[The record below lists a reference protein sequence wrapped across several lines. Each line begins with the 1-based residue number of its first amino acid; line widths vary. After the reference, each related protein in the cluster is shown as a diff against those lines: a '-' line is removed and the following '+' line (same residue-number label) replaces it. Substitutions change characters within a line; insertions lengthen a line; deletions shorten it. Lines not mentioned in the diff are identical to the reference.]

1 MGYFE
6 SDALEM
12 LEVYLLETRQLN
24 GQLSEILL
32 EAERAGRFNESSI
45 HSIFRVMHTIKSS
58 SAMMDI
64 NGLSSLAHKLEDL
77 FSYYRENMDKLEH
90 PEPDLF
96 DLLFAASD
104 FIAQELEQMNR
115 EDYAPGD
122 TSVLEQMTDDF
133 LGHVSREEEKDSGK
147 GGKTQGEEEGKEE
160 LPVIPELFV
169 SKSGTVVNVTLE
181 EGCRMENIRAFM
193 LVRSIT
199 GLCTLVETYPENLE
213 KQGESAQYIEGH
225 GVFIRFESGDKEKV
239 LETLRKGLFVA
250 QCRVLADSQPQDT
263 AAAAQKAAP
272 ERENTDSRE
281 GEFMEVRTER
291 LDYLQNLASELLLQ
305 MQVLENELKR
315 NGMEDLESGLG
326 HQISL
331 LVGQIERSVMEM
343 RLVPVSRI
351 VPKLKRALR
360 DICRDQKKE
369 ADLVV
374 RCSDVEAD
382 KSVVDYV
389 SEALLHIL
397 RNAVDHGI
405 ESPEERLAAGKDR
418 RGKITFSADNVAG
431 ELRMTISDDGKGID
445 EERVRER
452 ARQKGL
458 FASADEEYDP
468 QKIREFILYP
478 GFSTNEKVTEYS
490 GRGVGLDVVKN
501 IMEDV
506 GGNLSIRSTIG
517 QGSAFSISV
526 PLNLASIECVR
537 FRVGQYR
544 FSIPARHVYHFLEY
558 ESFRGQIREINGR
571 DYILYEDRMM
581 PLINLRRFYSLGGE
595 IPERAIL
602 VYVKG
607 AEKEGCFFIDSIYE
621 QKRIVVKNLPALLG
635 TGFRSRT
642 GICLFM
648 IFPARMKN
656 GMARRLNTDMPEK
669 ILCAPVS
676 TAAPV
681 LSTGRMAQMDDT
693 ARATAMG
700 TPAKSITTKS
710 TKIISPQTTA
720 IFILLHPP
728 FCQNPCAACLP
739 RSSD

>member
-1 MGYFE
+1 
-6 SDALEM
+6 
-12 LEVYLLETRQLN
+12 
-24 GQLSEILL
+24 
-32 EAERAGRFNESSI
+32 
-45 HSIFRVMHTIKSS
+45 
-58 SAMMDI
+58 MD
-64 NGLSSLAHKLEDL
+64 
-77 FSYYRENMDKLEH
+77 
-90 PEPDLF
+90 
-96 DLLFAASD
+96 
-104 FIAQELEQMNR
+104 R
-115 EDYAPGD
+115 EDYEPGD

-133 LGHVSREEEKDSGK
+133 LGHVSREEETDSGK
-147 GGKTQGEEEGKEE
+147 DGNKPGEEDGREE

-225 GVFIRFESGDKEKV
+225 GVFIRFESSDKEKV

-250 QCRVLADSQPQDT
+250 QCRVLADSRPQDG
-263 AAAAQKAAP
+263 ALRKAAP

-291 LDYLQNLASELLLQ
+291 LDHLQNLASELLLQ

-315 NGMEDLESGLG
+315 SGMEDLESGLG

-331 LVGQIERSVMEM
+331 LAGQIERSVMEM

-374 RCSDVEAD
+374 RCSDVE
-382 KSVVDYV
+382 
-389 SEALLHIL
+389 
-397 RNAVDHGI
+397 
-405 ESPEERLAAGKDR
+405 
-418 RGKITFSADNVAG
+418 
-431 ELRMTISDDGKGID
+431 
-445 EERVRER
+445 
-452 ARQKGL
+452 
-458 FASADEEYDP
+458 
-468 QKIREFILYP
+468 
-478 GFSTNEKVTEYS
+478 
-490 GRGVGLDVVKN
+490 
-501 IMEDV
+501 
-506 GGNLSIRSTIG
+506 GNLSIHSTIG

-558 ESFRGQIREINGR
+558 ESFGGQIREINGR
-571 DYILYEDRMM
+571 DYILYEDRMV
-581 PLINLRRFYSLGGE
+581 PLINLRRFYSLEGE

-607 AEKEGCFFIDSIYE
+607 AEKEGCFLIDSIYE

-635 TGFRSRT
+635 AGFRSRT
-642 GICLFM
+642 GICGCSIM
-648 IFPARMKN
+648 GSGRI
-656 GMARRLNTDMPEK
+656 
-669 ILCAPVS
+669 CA
-676 TAAPV
+676 A
-681 LSTGRMAQMDDT
+681 LDT
-693 ARATAMG
+693 E
-700 TPAKSITTKS
+700 I
-710 TKIISPQTTA
+710 IIS
-720 IFILLHPP
+720 
-728 FCQNPCAACLP
+728 
-739 RSSD
+739 RYEKEGRYGG

>member
-213 KQGESAQYIEGH
+213 KQGKSAQYIEGH

-642 GICLFM
+642 GICGCSIM
-648 IFPARMKN
+648 GSGRI
-656 GMARRLNTDMPEK
+656 
-669 ILCAPVS
+669 CA
-676 TAAPV
+676 A
-681 LSTGRMAQMDDT
+681 LDT
-693 ARATAMG
+693 E
-700 TPAKSITTKS
+700 I
-710 TKIISPQTTA
+710 IIS
-720 IFILLHPP
+720 
-728 FCQNPCAACLP
+728 
-739 RSSD
+739 RYEKEGRYGG

>member
-147 GGKTQGEEEGKEE
+147 GGKTQGEEERKEE

-642 GICLFM
+642 GICGCSIM
-648 IFPARMKN
+648 GSGRI
-656 GMARRLNTDMPEK
+656 
-669 ILCAPVS
+669 CA
-676 TAAPV
+676 A
-681 LSTGRMAQMDDT
+681 LDT
-693 ARATAMG
+693 E
-700 TPAKSITTKS
+700 I
-710 TKIISPQTTA
+710 IIS
-720 IFILLHPP
+720 
-728 FCQNPCAACLP
+728 
-739 RSSD
+739 RYEKEGRYGG

>member
-147 GGKTQGEEEGKEE
+147 GGKTQGEEERKEE

-458 FASADEEYDP
+458 FASADEEYAP

-642 GICLFM
+642 GICGCSIM
-648 IFPARMKN
+648 
-656 GMARRLNTDMPEK
+656 G
-669 ILCAPVS
+669 S
-676 TAAPV
+676 
-681 LSTGRMAQMDDT
+681 GRICSALDT
-693 ARATAMG
+693 E
-700 TPAKSITTKS
+700 I
-710 TKIISPQTTA
+710 IIS
-720 IFILLHPP
+720 
-728 FCQNPCAACLP
+728 
-739 RSSD
+739 RYEKEGRYGG

>member
-607 AEKEGCFFIDSIYE
+607 AEKEGCFLIDSIYE

-642 GICLFM
+642 GICGCSIM
-648 IFPARMKN
+648 GSGRI
-656 GMARRLNTDMPEK
+656 
-669 ILCAPVS
+669 CA
-676 TAAPV
+676 A
-681 LSTGRMAQMDDT
+681 LDT
-693 ARATAMG
+693 E
-700 TPAKSITTKS
+700 I
-710 TKIISPQTTA
+710 IIS
-720 IFILLHPP
+720 
-728 FCQNPCAACLP
+728 
-739 RSSD
+739 RYEKEGR

>member
-24 GQLSEILL
+24 GQLAEILL
-32 EAERAGRFNESSI
+32 EAEREGRFSESSI

-58 SAMMDI
+58 SAMMGI

-90 PEPDLF
+90 PKPELF

-104 FIAQELEQMNR
+104 FITQELEQMDR
-115 EDYAPGD
+115 EDYEPGD

-133 LGHVSREEEKDSGK
+133 LGHVSREEETDSGK
-147 GGKTQGEEEGKEE
+147 DGNKPGEEDGREE

-225 GVFIRFESGDKEKV
+225 GVFIRFESSDKEKV

-250 QCRVLADSQPQDT
+250 QCRVLADSRPQDG
-263 AAAAQKAAP
+263 ALRKAAP

-291 LDYLQNLASELLLQ
+291 LDHLQNLASELLLQ

-315 NGMEDLESGLG
+315 SGMEDLESGLG

-331 LVGQIERSVMEM
+331 LAGQIERSVMEM

-374 RCSDVEAD
+374 RCSDVE
-382 KSVVDYV
+382 
-389 SEALLHIL
+389 
-397 RNAVDHGI
+397 
-405 ESPEERLAAGKDR
+405 
-418 RGKITFSADNVAG
+418 
-431 ELRMTISDDGKGID
+431 
-445 EERVRER
+445 
-452 ARQKGL
+452 
-458 FASADEEYDP
+458 
-468 QKIREFILYP
+468 
-478 GFSTNEKVTEYS
+478 
-490 GRGVGLDVVKN
+490 
-501 IMEDV
+501 
-506 GGNLSIRSTIG
+506 GNLSIHSTIG

-526 PLNLASIECVR
+526 PLNLAFIECVR

-558 ESFRGQIREINGR
+558 ESFGGQIREINGR
-571 DYILYEDRMM
+571 DYILYEDRMV
-581 PLINLRRFYSLGGE
+581 PLINLRRFYSLEGE

-607 AEKEGCFFIDSIYE
+607 AEKEGCFLIDSIYE

-635 TGFRSRT
+635 AGFRSRT
-642 GICLFM
+642 GICGCSIM
-648 IFPARMKN
+648 GSGRI
-656 GMARRLNTDMPEK
+656 
-669 ILCAPVS
+669 CA
-676 TAAPV
+676 A
-681 LSTGRMAQMDDT
+681 LDT
-693 ARATAMG
+693 E
-700 TPAKSITTKS
+700 I
-710 TKIISPQTTA
+710 IIS
-720 IFILLHPP
+720 
-728 FCQNPCAACLP
+728 
-739 RSSD
+739 RYEKEGRYGG

>member
-147 GGKTQGEEEGKEE
+147 GGKTQGEEERKEE

-642 GICLFM
+642 GICGCSIM
-648 IFPARMKN
+648 
-656 GMARRLNTDMPEK
+656 G
-669 ILCAPVS
+669 S
-676 TAAPV
+676 
-681 LSTGRMAQMDDT
+681 GRICSALDT
-693 ARATAMG
+693 E
-700 TPAKSITTKS
+700 I
-710 TKIISPQTTA
+710 IIS
-720 IFILLHPP
+720 
-728 FCQNPCAACLP
+728 
-739 RSSD
+739 RYEKEGRYGG

>member
-24 GQLSEILL
+24 GQLAEILL
-32 EAERAGRFNESSI
+32 EAEREGRFSESSI

-58 SAMMDI
+58 SAMMGI

-90 PEPDLF
+90 PKPELF

-104 FIAQELEQMNR
+104 FITQELEQIDR
-115 EDYAPGD
+115 EDYEPGD

-133 LGHVSREEEKDSGK
+133 LGHVSREEETDSGK
-147 GGKTQGEEEGKEE
+147 DGNKPGEEDGREE

-225 GVFIRFESGDKEKV
+225 GVFIRFESSDKEKV

-250 QCRVLADSQPQDT
+250 QCRVLADSRPQDG
-263 AAAAQKAAP
+263 ALRKAAP
-272 ERENTDSRE
+272 ERENTDTRE

-291 LDYLQNLASELLLQ
+291 LDHLQNLASELLLQ

-315 NGMEDLESGLG
+315 SGMEDLESGLG

-331 LVGQIERSVMEM
+331 LAGQIERSVMEM

-418 RGKITFSADNVAG
+418 RGKIIFSADNVAG

-458 FASADEEYDP
+458 FAGSDEEYDSR
-468 QKIREFILYP
+468 KIREFILSP
-478 GFSTNEKVTEYS
+478 GFSTNETVTEYS

-506 GGNLSIRSTIG
+506 GGNLSIHSTIG

-558 ESFRGQIREINGR
+558 ESFGGQIREINGR
-571 DYILYEDRMM
+571 DYILYEDRMV
-581 PLINLRRFYSLGGE
+581 PLINLRRFYSLEGE

-607 AEKEGCFFIDSIYE
+607 AEKEGCFLIDSIYE

-635 TGFRSRT
+635 AGFRSRT
-642 GICLFM
+642 GICGCSIM
-648 IFPARMKN
+648 GSGRI
-656 GMARRLNTDMPEK
+656 
-669 ILCAPVS
+669 CA
-676 TAAPV
+676 A
-681 LSTGRMAQMDDT
+681 LDT
-693 ARATAMG
+693 E
-700 TPAKSITTKS
+700 I
-710 TKIISPQTTA
+710 IIS
-720 IFILLHPP
+720 
-728 FCQNPCAACLP
+728 
-739 RSSD
+739 RYEKEGRYGG

>member
-24 GQLSEILL
+24 GQLAEILL
-32 EAERAGRFNESSI
+32 EAEREGRFSESSI

-58 SAMMDI
+58 SAMMGI

-90 PEPDLF
+90 PKPELF

-104 FIAQELEQMNR
+104 FITQELEQMDR
-115 EDYAPGD
+115 EDYEPGD

-133 LGHVSREEEKDSGK
+133 LGHVSREEETDSGK
-147 GGKTQGEEEGKEE
+147 DGNKPGEEDGREE

-225 GVFIRFESGDKEKV
+225 GVFIRFESSDKEKV

-250 QCRVLADSQPQDT
+250 QCRVLADSRPQDG
-263 AAAAQKAAP
+263 ALRKAAP

-291 LDYLQNLASELLLQ
+291 LDHLQNLASELLLQ

-315 NGMEDLESGLG
+315 SGMEDLESGLG

-331 LVGQIERSVMEM
+331 LAGQIERSVMEM

-374 RCSDVEAD
+374 RCSDVE
-382 KSVVDYV
+382 
-389 SEALLHIL
+389 
-397 RNAVDHGI
+397 
-405 ESPEERLAAGKDR
+405 
-418 RGKITFSADNVAG
+418 
-431 ELRMTISDDGKGID
+431 
-445 EERVRER
+445 
-452 ARQKGL
+452 
-458 FASADEEYDP
+458 
-468 QKIREFILYP
+468 
-478 GFSTNEKVTEYS
+478 
-490 GRGVGLDVVKN
+490 
-501 IMEDV
+501 
-506 GGNLSIRSTIG
+506 GNLSIHSTIG

-558 ESFRGQIREINGR
+558 ESFGGQIREINGR
-571 DYILYEDRMM
+571 DYILYEDRLV
-581 PLINLRRFYSLGGE
+581 PLINLRRFYSLEGE

-607 AEKEGCFFIDSIYE
+607 AEKEGCFLIDSIYE

-635 TGFRSRT
+635 AGFRSRT
-642 GICLFM
+642 GICGCSIM
-648 IFPARMKN
+648 GSGRI
-656 GMARRLNTDMPEK
+656 
-669 ILCAPVS
+669 CA
-676 TAAPV
+676 A
-681 LSTGRMAQMDDT
+681 LDT
-693 ARATAMG
+693 E
-700 TPAKSITTKS
+700 I
-710 TKIISPQTTA
+710 IIS
-720 IFILLHPP
+720 
-728 FCQNPCAACLP
+728 
-739 RSSD
+739 RYEKEGRYGG

>member
-24 GQLSEILL
+24 GQLAEILL
-32 EAERAGRFNESSI
+32 EAEREGRFSESSI

-58 SAMMDI
+58 SAMMGI

-90 PEPDLF
+90 PKPELF

-104 FIAQELEQMNR
+104 FITQELEQMDR
-115 EDYAPGD
+115 EDYEPGD

-133 LGHVSREEEKDSGK
+133 LGHVSREEETDSGK
-147 GGKTQGEEEGKEE
+147 DGNKPGEEDGREE

-225 GVFIRFESGDKEKV
+225 GVFIRFESSDKEKV

-250 QCRVLADSQPQDT
+250 QCRVLADSRPQDG
-263 AAAAQKAAP
+263 ALRKAAP

-291 LDYLQNLASELLLQ
+291 LDHLQNLASELLLQ

-315 NGMEDLESGLG
+315 SGMEDLESGLG

-331 LVGQIERSVMEM
+331 LAGQIERSVMEM

-374 RCSDVEAD
+374 RCSDVE
-382 KSVVDYV
+382 
-389 SEALLHIL
+389 
-397 RNAVDHGI
+397 
-405 ESPEERLAAGKDR
+405 
-418 RGKITFSADNVAG
+418 
-431 ELRMTISDDGKGID
+431 
-445 EERVRER
+445 
-452 ARQKGL
+452 
-458 FASADEEYDP
+458 
-468 QKIREFILYP
+468 
-478 GFSTNEKVTEYS
+478 
-490 GRGVGLDVVKN
+490 
-501 IMEDV
+501 
-506 GGNLSIRSTIG
+506 GNLSIHSTIG

-558 ESFRGQIREINGR
+558 ESFGGQIREINGR
-571 DYILYEDRMM
+571 DYILYEDRMV
-581 PLINLRRFYSLGGE
+581 PLINLRRFYSLEGE

-607 AEKEGCFFIDSIYE
+607 AEKEGCFLIDSIYE

-635 TGFRSRT
+635 AGFRSRT
-642 GICLFM
+642 GICGCSIM
-648 IFPARMKN
+648 GSGRI
-656 GMARRLNTDMPEK
+656 
-669 ILCAPVS
+669 CA
-676 TAAPV
+676 A
-681 LSTGRMAQMDDT
+681 LDT
-693 ARATAMG
+693 E
-700 TPAKSITTKS
+700 I
-710 TKIISPQTTA
+710 IIS
-720 IFILLHPP
+720 
-728 FCQNPCAACLP
+728 
-739 RSSD
+739 RYEKEGSYGG

>member
-305 MQVLENELKR
+305 MQVLENER
-315 NGMEDLESGLG
+315 NGMEDLESRLG

-642 GICLFM
+642 GICGCSIM
-648 IFPARMKN
+648 GSGRI
-656 GMARRLNTDMPEK
+656 
-669 ILCAPVS
+669 CA
-676 TAAPV
+676 A
-681 LSTGRMAQMDDT
+681 LDT
-693 ARATAMG
+693 E
-700 TPAKSITTKS
+700 I
-710 TKIISPQTTA
+710 IIS
-720 IFILLHPP
+720 
-728 FCQNPCAACLP
+728 
-739 RSSD
+739 RYEKEGRYGG

>member
-263 AAAAQKAAP
+263 AAATQKAAP

-642 GICLFM
+642 GICGCSIM
-648 IFPARMKN
+648 
-656 GMARRLNTDMPEK
+656 G
-669 ILCAPVS
+669 S
-676 TAAPV
+676 
-681 LSTGRMAQMDDT
+681 GRIDAELDT
-693 ARATAMG
+693 E
-700 TPAKSITTKS
+700 I
-710 TKIISPQTTA
+710 IIS
-720 IFILLHPP
+720 
-728 FCQNPCAACLP
+728 
-739 RSSD
+739 RYEKEGRYGG

>member
-490 GRGVGLDVVKN
+490 GRGEGLDVVKN

-642 GICLFM
+642 GICGCSIM
-648 IFPARMKN
+648 GSGRI
-656 GMARRLNTDMPEK
+656 
-669 ILCAPVS
+669 CA
-676 TAAPV
+676 A
-681 LSTGRMAQMDDT
+681 LDT
-693 ARATAMG
+693 E
-700 TPAKSITTKS
+700 I
-710 TKIISPQTTA
+710 IIS
-720 IFILLHPP
+720 
-728 FCQNPCAACLP
+728 
-739 RSSD
+739 RYEKEGRYGG

>member
-115 EDYAPGD
+115 EDYARGD

-263 AAAAQKAAP
+263 AAATQKAAP

-642 GICLFM
+642 GICGCSIM
-648 IFPARMKN
+648 GSGRI
-656 GMARRLNTDMPEK
+656 
-669 ILCAPVS
+669 CA
-676 TAAPV
+676 A
-681 LSTGRMAQMDDT
+681 LDT
-693 ARATAMG
+693 E
-700 TPAKSITTKS
+700 I
-710 TKIISPQTTA
+710 IIS
-720 IFILLHPP
+720 
-728 FCQNPCAACLP
+728 
-739 RSSD
+739 RYEKEGRYGG

>member
-397 RNAVDHGI
+397 RGQKKCP
-405 ESPEERLAAGKDR
+405 SPGPAPGLP
-418 RGKITFSADNVAG
+418 SA
-431 ELRMTISDDGKGID
+431 LC
-445 EERVRER
+445 
-452 ARQKGL
+452 L
-458 FASADEEYDP
+458 SA
-468 QKIREFILYP
+468 II
-478 GFSTNEKVTEYS
+478 
-490 GRGVGLDVVKN
+490 
-501 IMEDV
+501 I
-506 GGNLSIRSTIG
+506 
-517 QGSAFSISV
+517 
-526 PLNLASIECVR
+526 
-537 FRVGQYR
+537 
-544 FSIPARHVYHFLEY
+544 
-558 ESFRGQIREINGR
+558 
-571 DYILYEDRMM
+571 
-581 PLINLRRFYSLGGE
+581 RFYLYSVHDACPFHIKSSCVLQSAYT
-595 IPERAIL
+595 RAASNYHHFCIK
-602 VYVKG
+602 VASSG
-607 AEKEGCFFIDSIYE
+607 NFQEQFIDSFIKTNCYYGFFL
-621 QKRIVVKNLPALLG
+621 LPLADN
-635 TGFRSRT
+635 
-642 GICLFM
+642 
-648 IFPARMKN
+648 IFFKVR
-656 GMARRLNTDMPEK
+656 G
-669 ILCAPVS
+669 C
-676 TAAPV
+676 
-681 LSTGRMAQMDDT
+681 
-693 ARATAMG
+693 
-700 TPAKSITTKS
+700 
-710 TKIISPQTTA
+710 
-720 IFILLHPP
+720 FH
-728 FCQNPCAACLP
+728 
-739 RSSD
+739 

>member
-147 GGKTQGEEEGKEE
+147 GGKTQGEEERKEE

-517 QGSAFSISV
+517 QGSIYRVRAFPRGPV
-526 PLNLASIECVR
+526 PLLHTGPACIS
-537 FRVGQYR
+537 
-544 FSIPARHVYHFLEY
+544 FSGV
-558 ESFRGQIREINGR
+558 
-571 DYILYEDRMM
+571 
-581 PLINLRRFYSLGGE
+581 
-595 IPERAIL
+595 
-602 VYVKG
+602 
-607 AEKEGCFFIDSIYE
+607 
-621 QKRIVVKNLPALLG
+621 
-635 TGFRSRT
+635 
-642 GICLFM
+642 
-648 IFPARMKN
+648 
-656 GMARRLNTDMPEK
+656 
-669 ILCAPVS
+669 
-676 TAAPV
+676 
-681 LSTGRMAQMDDT
+681 
-693 ARATAMG
+693 
-700 TPAKSITTKS
+700 
-710 TKIISPQTTA
+710 
-720 IFILLHPP
+720 
-728 FCQNPCAACLP
+728 
-739 RSSD
+739 

>member
-642 GICLFM
+642 GICGYSIM
-648 IFPARMKN
+648 GSGRI
-656 GMARRLNTDMPEK
+656 
-669 ILCAPVS
+669 CA
-676 TAAPV
+676 A
-681 LSTGRMAQMDDT
+681 LDT
-693 ARATAMG
+693 E
-700 TPAKSITTKS
+700 I
-710 TKIISPQTTA
+710 IIS
-720 IFILLHPP
+720 
-728 FCQNPCAACLP
+728 
-739 RSSD
+739 RYEKEGRYGG

>member
-24 GQLSEILL
+24 GQLAEILL
-32 EAERAGRFNESSI
+32 EAEREGRFSESSI

-58 SAMMDI
+58 SAMMGI

-90 PEPDLF
+90 PKPELF

-104 FIAQELEQMNR
+104 FITQELEQMDR
-115 EDYAPGD
+115 EDYEPGD

-133 LGHVSREEEKDSGK
+133 LGHVSREEETDSGK
-147 GGKTQGEEEGKEE
+147 DGNKPGEEDGREE

-225 GVFIRFESGDKEKV
+225 GVFIRFESSDKEKV

-250 QCRVLADSQPQDT
+250 QCRVLADSRPQDG
-263 AAAAQKAAP
+263 ALRKAAP

-291 LDYLQNLASELLLQ
+291 LDHLQNLASELLLQ

-315 NGMEDLESGLG
+315 SGMEDLESGLG

-331 LVGQIERSVMEM
+331 LAGQIERSVMEM

-374 RCSDVEAD
+374 RCSDVE
-382 KSVVDYV
+382 
-389 SEALLHIL
+389 
-397 RNAVDHGI
+397 
-405 ESPEERLAAGKDR
+405 
-418 RGKITFSADNVAG
+418 
-431 ELRMTISDDGKGID
+431 
-445 EERVRER
+445 
-452 ARQKGL
+452 
-458 FASADEEYDP
+458 
-468 QKIREFILYP
+468 
-478 GFSTNEKVTEYS
+478 
-490 GRGVGLDVVKN
+490 
-501 IMEDV
+501 
-506 GGNLSIRSTIG
+506 GNLSIHSTIG

-558 ESFRGQIREINGR
+558 ESFGGQIREINGR
-571 DYILYEDRMM
+571 DYILYEDRMV
-581 PLINLRRFYSLGGE
+581 PLINLRRFYSLEGE

-607 AEKEGCFFIDSIYE
+607 AEKEGCFLIDSIYE

-635 TGFRSRT
+635 AGFRSRT
-642 GICLFM
+642 GICGCSIM
-648 IFPARMKN
+648 GSGRI
-656 GMARRLNTDMPEK
+656 
-669 ILCAPVS
+669 CA
-676 TAAPV
+676 A
-681 LSTGRMAQMDDT
+681 LDT
-693 ARATAMG
+693 E
-700 TPAKSITTKS
+700 I
-710 TKIISPQTTA
+710 IIS
-720 IFILLHPP
+720 
-728 FCQNPCAACLP
+728 
-739 RSSD
+739 RYEKEGRYGG

>member
-607 AEKEGCFFIDSIYE
+607 AEKEGCFLIDSIYE

-642 GICLFM
+642 GICGCSIM
-648 IFPARMKN
+648 GSGRI
-656 GMARRLNTDMPEK
+656 
-669 ILCAPVS
+669 CA
-676 TAAPV
+676 A
-681 LSTGRMAQMDDT
+681 LDT
-693 ARATAMG
+693 E
-700 TPAKSITTKS
+700 I
-710 TKIISPQTTA
+710 IIS
-720 IFILLHPP
+720 
-728 FCQNPCAACLP
+728 
-739 RSSD
+739 RYEKEGRYGG

>member
-147 GGKTQGEEEGKEE
+147 GGKTQGEEERKEE

-263 AAAAQKAAP
+263 AAASQKAAP

-642 GICLFM
+642 GICGCSIM
-648 IFPARMKN
+648 GSGRI
-656 GMARRLNTDMPEK
+656 
-669 ILCAPVS
+669 CA
-676 TAAPV
+676 A
-681 LSTGRMAQMDDT
+681 LDT
-693 ARATAMG
+693 E
-700 TPAKSITTKS
+700 I
-710 TKIISPQTTA
+710 IIS
-720 IFILLHPP
+720 
-728 FCQNPCAACLP
+728 
-739 RSSD
+739 RYEKEGRYGG

>member
-526 PLNLASIECVR
+526 PLNLASIECVC

-642 GICLFM
+642 GICGCSIM
-648 IFPARMKN
+648 GSGRI
-656 GMARRLNTDMPEK
+656 
-669 ILCAPVS
+669 CA
-676 TAAPV
+676 A
-681 LSTGRMAQMDDT
+681 LDT
-693 ARATAMG
+693 E
-700 TPAKSITTKS
+700 I
-710 TKIISPQTTA
+710 IIS
-720 IFILLHPP
+720 
-728 FCQNPCAACLP
+728 
-739 RSSD
+739 RYEKEGRYGG

>member
-225 GVFIRFESGDKEKV
+225 GVFIRFESSDKEKV

-343 RLVPVSRI
+343 HLVPVSRI

-642 GICLFM
+642 GICGCSIM
-648 IFPARMKN
+648 GSGRI
-656 GMARRLNTDMPEK
+656 
-669 ILCAPVS
+669 CA
-676 TAAPV
+676 A
-681 LSTGRMAQMDDT
+681 LDT
-693 ARATAMG
+693 E
-700 TPAKSITTKS
+700 I
-710 TKIISPQTTA
+710 IIS
-720 IFILLHPP
+720 
-728 FCQNPCAACLP
+728 
-739 RSSD
+739 RYEKEGRYGG

>member
-199 GLCTLVETYPENLE
+199 GICTLVETYPENLE

-642 GICLFM
+642 GICGCS
-648 IFPARMKN
+648 I
-656 GMARRLNTDMPEK
+656 
-669 ILCAPVS
+669 
-676 TAAPV
+676 
-681 LSTGRMAQMDDT
+681 
-693 ARATAMG
+693 MG
-700 TPAKSITTKS
+700 IYGTQFFYRFGNCFKTS
-710 TKIISPQTTA
+710 
-720 IFILLHPP
+720 
-728 FCQNPCAACLP
+728 
-739 RSSD
+739 RS

>member
-77 FSYYRENMDKLEH
+77 FSYYRENMDNLEH

-642 GICLFM
+642 GICGCSIM
-648 IFPARMKN
+648 GSGRI
-656 GMARRLNTDMPEK
+656 
-669 ILCAPVS
+669 CA
-676 TAAPV
+676 A
-681 LSTGRMAQMDDT
+681 LDT
-693 ARATAMG
+693 E
-700 TPAKSITTKS
+700 I
-710 TKIISPQTTA
+710 IIS
-720 IFILLHPP
+720 
-728 FCQNPCAACLP
+728 
-739 RSSD
+739 RYEKEGRYGG

>member
-291 LDYLQNLASELLLQ
+291 LDYLQNLASELQ

-642 GICLFM
+642 GICGCSIM
-648 IFPARMKN
+648 GSGRI
-656 GMARRLNTDMPEK
+656 
-669 ILCAPVS
+669 CA
-676 TAAPV
+676 A
-681 LSTGRMAQMDDT
+681 LDT
-693 ARATAMG
+693 E
-700 TPAKSITTKS
+700 I
-710 TKIISPQTTA
+710 IIS
-720 IFILLHPP
+720 
-728 FCQNPCAACLP
+728 
-739 RSSD
+739 RYEKEGRYGG

>member
-90 PEPDLF
+90 PKPELF

-642 GICLFM
+642 GICGCSIM
-648 IFPARMKN
+648 GSGRI
-656 GMARRLNTDMPEK
+656 
-669 ILCAPVS
+669 CA
-676 TAAPV
+676 A
-681 LSTGRMAQMDDT
+681 LDT
-693 ARATAMG
+693 E
-700 TPAKSITTKS
+700 I
-710 TKIISPQTTA
+710 IIS
-720 IFILLHPP
+720 
-728 FCQNPCAACLP
+728 
-739 RSSD
+739 RYEKEGRYGG

>member
-263 AAAAQKAAP
+263 AAAAQKTAP

-595 IPERAIL
+595 IPERGAIL

-642 GICLFM
+642 GICGCSIM
-648 IFPARMKN
+648 GSGRI
-656 GMARRLNTDMPEK
+656 
-669 ILCAPVS
+669 CA
-676 TAAPV
+676 A
-681 LSTGRMAQMDDT
+681 LDT
-693 ARATAMG
+693 E
-700 TPAKSITTKS
+700 I
-710 TKIISPQTTA
+710 IIS
-720 IFILLHPP
+720 
-728 FCQNPCAACLP
+728 
-739 RSSD
+739 RYEKEGRYGG

>member
-147 GGKTQGEEEGKEE
+147 GGKTQGEEERKEE

-250 QCRVLADSQPQDT
+250 QCRGLADSQPQDT

-642 GICLFM
+642 GICGCSIM
-648 IFPARMKN
+648 GSGRI
-656 GMARRLNTDMPEK
+656 
-669 ILCAPVS
+669 CA
-676 TAAPV
+676 A
-681 LSTGRMAQMDDT
+681 LDT
-693 ARATAMG
+693 E
-700 TPAKSITTKS
+700 I
-710 TKIISPQTTA
+710 IIS
-720 IFILLHPP
+720 
-728 FCQNPCAACLP
+728 
-739 RSSD
+739 RYEKEGRYGG

>member
-24 GQLSEILL
+24 GQLAEILL
-32 EAERAGRFNESSI
+32 EAERQGRFSESGI

-58 SAMMDI
+58 SAMMGI
-64 NGLSSLAHKLEDL
+64 EGLSSLAHKLEDL
-77 FSYYRENMDKLEH
+77 FSYYREYKDKLQR
-90 PEPDLF
+90 PEPELF

-104 FIAQELEQMNR
+104 FITQELEQMSR

-133 LGHVSREEEKDSGK
+133 LGRVSREEEKDREAD
-147 GGKTQGEEEGKEE
+147 GEADGEKPREEGGGEE
-160 LPVIPELFV
+160 LPVIPRIFV

-181 EGCRMENIRAFM
+181 DGCRMENIRAFM
-193 LVRSIT
+193 LVRSIAS
-199 GLCTLVETYPENLE
+199 LCTLVETYPENLE
-213 KQGESAQYIEGH
+213 KTGESAQYIEGH
-225 GVFIRFESGDKEKV
+225 GVFIRFESSDKEKV

-250 QCRVLADSQPQDT
+250 QCRILADNQPQE
-263 AAAAQKAAP
+263 AGVRKAAP
-272 ERENTDSRE
+272 ERENADSRE

-291 LDYLQNLASELLLQ
+291 MDHLQNLASELLLQ
-305 MQVLENELKR
+305 MQVLENEFKR
-315 NGMEDLESGLG
+315 NGLEDIESGLG
-326 HQISL
+326 HQIGL

-405 ESPEERLAAGKDR
+405 EPPEVRLAAGKDR
-418 RGKITFSADNVAG
+418 RGKITFTAENAAG
-431 ELRMTISDDGKGID
+431 ELRMTISDDGRGID

-452 ARQKGL
+452 AREKGL
-458 FASADEEYDP
+458 FAGGEEEYDSR
-468 QKIREFILYP
+468 KIRELILCP
-478 GFSTNEKVTEYS
+478 GFSTNETVTEYS

-506 GGNLSIRSTIG
+506 GGTLAIHSTGG
-517 QGSAFSISV
+517 QGSTFSISV

-544 FSIPARHVYHFLEY
+544 FSIPARYVYHFLEY
-558 ESFRGQIREINGR
+558 ESCRGQIREINGR
-571 DYILYEDRMM
+571 DYILYEDRMV
-581 PLINLRRFYSLGGE
+581 PLINLRRFYCLEGE
-595 IPERAIL
+595 TPERAIL

-635 TGFRSRT
+635 AGFRSRT
-642 GICLFM
+642 GICGCSIM
-648 IFPARMKN
+648 GSGRV
-656 GMARRLNTDMPEK
+656 
-669 ILCAPVS
+669 CA
-676 TAAPV
+676 A
-681 LSTGRMAQMDDT
+681 LDT
-693 ARATAMG
+693 E
-700 TPAKSITTKS
+700 I
-710 TKIISPQTTA
+710 IISKYEKEG
-720 IFILLHPP
+720 
-728 FCQNPCAACLP
+728 
-739 RSSD
+739 SYGG

>member
-272 ERENTDSRE
+272 ERENTDARE
-281 GEFMEVRTER
+281 GEFMDVRTER

-544 FSIPARHVYHFLEY
+544 FSIPARHVYHFLED

-642 GICLFM
+642 GICGCSIM
-648 IFPARMKN
+648 GSGRI
-656 GMARRLNTDMPEK
+656 
-669 ILCAPVS
+669 CA
-676 TAAPV
+676 A
-681 LSTGRMAQMDDT
+681 LDT
-693 ARATAMG
+693 E
-700 TPAKSITTKS
+700 I
-710 TKIISPQTTA
+710 IIS
-720 IFILLHPP
+720 
-728 FCQNPCAACLP
+728 
-739 RSSD
+739 RYEKEGRYGG

>member
-24 GQLSEILL
+24 GQLAEILL
-32 EAERAGRFNESSI
+32 EAEREGRFSESSI

-58 SAMMDI
+58 SAMMGI

-90 PEPDLF
+90 PKPELF

-104 FIAQELEQMNR
+104 FITQELEQMDR
-115 EDYAPGD
+115 EDYEPGD

-133 LGHVSREEEKDSGK
+133 LGHVSREEETDSGK
-147 GGKTQGEEEGKEE
+147 DGNKPGEEDGREE

-225 GVFIRFESGDKEKV
+225 GVFIRFESSDKEKV

-250 QCRVLADSQPQDT
+250 QCRVLADSRPQDG
-263 AAAAQKAAP
+263 ALRKAAP

-291 LDYLQNLASELLLQ
+291 LDHLQNLASELLLQ

-315 NGMEDLESGLG
+315 SGMEDLESGLG

-331 LVGQIERSVMEM
+331 LAGQIERSVMEM

-418 RGKITFSADNVAG
+418 RGKIIFSADNVAG

-458 FASADEEYDP
+458 FAGSDEDYDSR
-468 QKIREFILYP
+468 KIREFILSP
-478 GFSTNEKVTEYS
+478 GFSTNETVTEYS

-506 GGNLSIRSTIG
+506 GGNLSIHSTIG

-558 ESFRGQIREINGR
+558 ESFGGQIREINGR
-571 DYILYEDRMM
+571 DYILYEDRMV
-581 PLINLRRFYSLGGE
+581 PLINLRRFYSLEGE

-607 AEKEGCFFIDSIYE
+607 AEKEGCFLIDSIYE

-635 TGFRSRT
+635 AGFRSGT
-642 GICLFM
+642 GICGCSIM
-648 IFPARMKN
+648 GSGRI
-656 GMARRLNTDMPEK
+656 
-669 ILCAPVS
+669 CA
-676 TAAPV
+676 A
-681 LSTGRMAQMDDT
+681 LDT
-693 ARATAMG
+693 E
-700 TPAKSITTKS
+700 I
-710 TKIISPQTTA
+710 IIS
-720 IFILLHPP
+720 
-728 FCQNPCAACLP
+728 
-739 RSSD
+739 RYEKEGRYGG

>member
-225 GVFIRFESGDKEKV
+225 GVFIRFESSDKEKV

-263 AAAAQKAAP
+263 AAATQKAAP

-607 AEKEGCFFIDSIYE
+607 AEKEGCFLIDSIYE

-635 TGFRSRT
+635 AGFRSRT
-642 GICLFM
+642 GICGCSIM
-648 IFPARMKN
+648 GSGRI
-656 GMARRLNTDMPEK
+656 
-669 ILCAPVS
+669 CA
-676 TAAPV
+676 A
-681 LSTGRMAQMDDT
+681 LDT
-693 ARATAMG
+693 E
-700 TPAKSITTKS
+700 I
-710 TKIISPQTTA
+710 IIS
-720 IFILLHPP
+720 
-728 FCQNPCAACLP
+728 
-739 RSSD
+739 RYEKEGRYGG

>member
-24 GQLSEILL
+24 GQLAEILL

-58 SAMMDI
+58 SAMMGI

-90 PEPDLF
+90 PKPELF

-104 FIAQELEQMNR
+104 FITQELEQMDR
-115 EDYAPGD
+115 EDYEPGD

-133 LGHVSREEEKDSGK
+133 LGHVSREEETDSGK
-147 GGKTQGEEEGKEE
+147 DGNKPGEEDGREE

-225 GVFIRFESGDKEKV
+225 GVFIRFESSDKEKV

-250 QCRVLADSQPQDT
+250 QCRVLADSRPQDG
-263 AAAAQKAAP
+263 ALRKAAP

-291 LDYLQNLASELLLQ
+291 LDHLQNLASELLLQ

-315 NGMEDLESGLG
+315 SGMEDLESGLG

-331 LVGQIERSVMEM
+331 LAGQIERSVMEM

-374 RCSDVEAD
+374 RCSDVE
-382 KSVVDYV
+382 
-389 SEALLHIL
+389 
-397 RNAVDHGI
+397 
-405 ESPEERLAAGKDR
+405 
-418 RGKITFSADNVAG
+418 
-431 ELRMTISDDGKGID
+431 
-445 EERVRER
+445 
-452 ARQKGL
+452 
-458 FASADEEYDP
+458 
-468 QKIREFILYP
+468 
-478 GFSTNEKVTEYS
+478 
-490 GRGVGLDVVKN
+490 
-501 IMEDV
+501 
-506 GGNLSIRSTIG
+506 GNLSIHSTIG

-558 ESFRGQIREINGR
+558 ESFGGQIREINGR
-571 DYILYEDRMM
+571 DYILYEDRMV
-581 PLINLRRFYSLGGE
+581 PLINLRRFYSLEGE

-607 AEKEGCFFIDSIYE
+607 AEKEGCFLIDSIYE

-635 TGFRSRT
+635 AGFRSRT
-642 GICLFM
+642 GICGCSIM
-648 IFPARMKN
+648 GSGRI
-656 GMARRLNTDMPEK
+656 
-669 ILCAPVS
+669 CA
-676 TAAPV
+676 A
-681 LSTGRMAQMDDT
+681 LDT
-693 ARATAMG
+693 E
-700 TPAKSITTKS
+700 I
-710 TKIISPQTTA
+710 IIS
-720 IFILLHPP
+720 
-728 FCQNPCAACLP
+728 
-739 RSSD
+739 RYEKEGRYGG